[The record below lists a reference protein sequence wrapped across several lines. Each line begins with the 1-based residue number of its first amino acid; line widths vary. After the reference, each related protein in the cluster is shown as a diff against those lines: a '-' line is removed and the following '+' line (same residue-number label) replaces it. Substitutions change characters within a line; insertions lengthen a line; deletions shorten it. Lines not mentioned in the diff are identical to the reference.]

1 MHTET
6 LSAKTCA
13 SISNQVFTVFVAEL
27 FPTDIRNSALGTGN
41 TFGRLGAL
49 CGSLLVNSPVLAHW
63 DLAVLGLT
71 FLGRILYLAFYADVG
86 KPLIPSHVQGGP
98 SGQGQPCVG
107 IATRVAL
114 WRTF

>member
-1 MHTET
+1 MTT
-6 LSAKTCA
+6 KPNDVDSNLVSFNCFPTAKTCA

-63 DLAVLGLT
+63 DLAALGLT
-71 FLGRILYLAFYADVG
+71 FLG
-86 KPLIPSHVQGGP
+86 
-98 SGQGQPCVG
+98 
-107 IATRVAL
+107 
-114 WRTF
+114 

>member
-71 FLGRILYLAFYADVG
+71 FLGRILYLAFY
-86 KPLIPSHVQGGP
+86 LRRSHA
-98 SGQGQPCVG
+98 GQWIIKSQSEEEGEDRC
-107 IATRVAL
+107 
-114 WRTF
+114 